1 MKITGPALKELAL
14 RSWYYCSYVAL
25 RLCEGLIR
33 LLPLDSAFVIGEIGG
48 ELVYRLRVAV
58 DDDAHLNASSSLARE
73 GVASAKP
80 PGGTADAAG

>member
-1 MKITGPALKELAL
+1 MIVLLFIV
-14 RSWYYCSYVAL
+14 SWFL
-25 RLCEGLIR
+25 RLPNHAYAPDIMPFVLGLVAVGAA
-33 LLPLDSAFVIGEIGG
+33 LVTAWLGG